1 MENTPGTQEN
11 TMNYM
16 KKTIYTGISLLA
28 VILMA
33 AGCAGNPDRNGNTAT
48 EQESAPEDRRDPLWG
63 FCADSLEVDEAK
75 VRKGDFFAFRHSFC
89 FDLR

>member
-1 MENTPGTQEN
+1 MKD
-11 TMNYM
+11 M
-16 KKTIYTGISLLA
+16 KKTIYSGIALLA

-33 AGCAGNPDRNGNTAT
+33 AGCAGNPGRTGNPAT
-48 EQESAPEDRRDPLWG
+48 EQESVPEDRMDPLWG
-63 FCADSLEVDEAK
+63 FCTDSLEVDEAK